1 MILFHV
7 EMFLLLFLHG
17 AFDVD
22 SPLDL
27 KDGIHLTDI
36 SQGFL
41 GSTNLLLQRP
51 KV

>member
-7 EMFLLLFLHG
+7 EMFFLLFPHG

-27 KDGIHLTDI
+27 KDVIHLTDI
-36 SQGFL
+36 SQGLL